1 MRTRLRPPSPCP
13 RCKGTLFADMDGY
26 VCSSCGWHDWSV
38 AKPSISPFDRR
49 EYMTLAEA
57 SSMYRVSKL
66 QLRRYVDRG
75 WIAGARKAA
84 VSGGDAW
91 WLPRDA
97 VAGLF
102 RRAEQ
107 SGAYEQGI
115 GA

>member
-1 MRTRLRPPSPCP
+1 
-13 RCKGTLFADMDGY
+13 
-26 VCSSCGWHDWSV
+26 
-38 AKPSISPFDRR
+38 
-49 EYMTLAEA
+49 
-57 SSMYRVSKL
+57 MYRVSKL
-66 QLRRYVDRG
+66 QLTRYVDRG